1 MKAALSYPI
10 SFCSVIV
17 HRTPSNQI
25 ADAARSDCV
34 RHPIRLR
41 SVNDDFCFVCKSIVR
56 YAFITRDVL
65 QEVVVALLVVYFATV
80 MLQTVA
86 HHEIIYV

>member
-25 ADAARSDCV
+25 AFAIQSDCV
-34 RHPIRLR
+34 RRPIRLR
-41 SVNDDFCFVCKSIVR
+41 PVNDDFCFVCKSIVR

-65 QEVVVALLVVYFATV
+65 QEVVAALLVVYFATV

>member
-1 MKAALSYPI
+1 MC
-10 SFCSVIV
+10 FIV
-17 HRTPSNQI
+17 VLFAVYRWI
-25 ADAARSDCV
+25 AFAVQSDCV
-34 RHPIRLR
+34 RRPIRLR
-41 SVNDDFCFVCKSIVR
+41 SVNDDFCFVCQSVVR

-65 QEVVVALLVVYFATV
+65 QEVVVALFVVYFATV